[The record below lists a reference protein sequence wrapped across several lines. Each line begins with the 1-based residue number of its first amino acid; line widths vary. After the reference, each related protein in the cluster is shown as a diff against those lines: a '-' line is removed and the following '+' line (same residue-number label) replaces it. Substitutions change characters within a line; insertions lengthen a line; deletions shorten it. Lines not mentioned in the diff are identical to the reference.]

1 MTTTVELDRLD
12 ALEAKIDRLADQV
25 ALLTEYA
32 QDDQMRRRQWEEL
45 RSELT
50 PVAQEAF
57 ATLSRELDDVRDFVE
72 PRDVLRVSKRL
83 ARNLPAIERGLDQLE
98 SLQDLLADVGPLSGE
113 ITLNLMRLL
122 DEFEQKGYFSFARGG
137 VGVLDRVIT
146 SFSEDDIAQLGD
158 NIVLILNTVK
168 EMTQPEVM
176 RLLQRTATHV
186 RTSAPTEVGLL
197 GLMRRMRDPK
207 VRRGLGRMFEILESM
222 GEDDTTNDPAT
233 AAVPTNHDE
242 EGTL

>member
-1 MTTTVELDRLD
+1 MTTAVDIDRLD
-12 ALEAKIDRLADQV
+12 ALEEKLDRLADQV

-32 QDDQMRRRQWEEL
+32 QDDRMRRRQWDEL

-57 ATLSRELDDVRDFVE
+57 ASLSRELDDVRDFVE

-113 ITLNLMRLL
+113 ITLSLMRML
-122 DEFEQKGYFSFARGG
+122 DEFEQKGYFSFAKGG
-137 VGVLDRVIT
+137 IGVLDRVVT
-146 SFSEDDIAQLGD
+146 SFSQDDIDQLGE

-186 RTSAPTEVGLL
+186 RTSEPTEVGLL
-197 GLMRRMRDPK
+197 GMMRRMRDPR
-207 VRRGLGRMFEILESM
+207 VRRGLGRMIEILESM
-222 GEDDTTNDPAT
+222 GENDRGDPASAGAATND
-233 AAVPTNHDE
+233 DE
-242 EGTL
+242 EETL